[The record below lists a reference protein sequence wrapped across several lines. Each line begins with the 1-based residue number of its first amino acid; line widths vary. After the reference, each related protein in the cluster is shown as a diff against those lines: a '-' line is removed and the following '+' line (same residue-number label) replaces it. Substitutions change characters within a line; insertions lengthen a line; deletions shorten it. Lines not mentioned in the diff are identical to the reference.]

1 MASTDRIDGQP
12 SRGAELMDR
21 LTRGLAASVL
31 VASILPVVLLGP
43 SLLRAPVKLGREL
56 HADVQRLLAHR
67 RVVVHA
73 RPVGHTPVGSPT
85 RAIDHK
91 PAVGH
96 GVTQPRA
103 GAGHLTPRARGAGR
117 R

>member
-1 MASTDRIDGQP
+1 MAVSADRIDGRP
-12 SRGAELMDR
+12 ARGAELMDR
-21 LTRGLAASVL
+21 LTRALAASVL

-73 RPVGHTPVGSPT
+73 RPIGHKPVVGHSST
-85 RAIDHK
+85 R
-91 PAVGH
+91 
-96 GVTQPRA
+96 PRA
-103 GAGHLTPRARGAGR
+103 RAGHLRPRTGGAGR